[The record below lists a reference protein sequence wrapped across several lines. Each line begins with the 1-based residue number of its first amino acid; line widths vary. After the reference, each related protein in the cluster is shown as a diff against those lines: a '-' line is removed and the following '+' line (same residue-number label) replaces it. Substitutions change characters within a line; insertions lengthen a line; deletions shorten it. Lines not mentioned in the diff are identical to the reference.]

1 MGLSN
6 AGAPTVS
13 EPNLKLRYKPKK
25 SLEQRKNPLLRKES
39 APPSLR
45 RRPAETLGGEDQQR
59 GQGWLISSLWARSH
73 RGRGSLLRAIMGSWL
88 YSICPTLLQGGR
100 LGLKANPCSLCP
112 EEGVPLKKNV
122 QRPWRLMVVCFLPI
136 LLGGKWE
143 AEATLLATAW
153 SLTMPPSLSNPQ
165 TPPLVVAAH
174 LHQGAAPP
182 TTVSTAPTLSWAQR

>member
-59 GQGWLISSLWARSH
+59 GRGWLISSLWARSH
-73 RGRGSLLRAIMGSWL
+73 RGRGPLLRAIMGSWL

-112 EEGVPLKKNV
+112 EEGVPLKKKSPKTLETNGGLLFFLSFWEESGK
-122 QRPWRLMVVCFLPI
+122 QRPPFWLPPG
-136 LLGGKWE
+136 L
-143 AEATLLATAW
+143 
-153 SLTMPPSLSNPQ
+153 
-165 TPPLVVAAH
+165 
-174 LHQGAAPP
+174 
-182 TTVSTAPTLSWAQR
+182 